1 MCTSTVHQKWKHVRF
16 VWSYV
21 RRKVHIAFDIS
32 CICSAIVHNLEGV
45 WKNLVCLRACMCTY
59 TVFRVTTCTIHV
71 A

>member
-1 MCTSTVHQKWKHVRF
+1 M
-16 VWSYV
+16 

-59 TVFRVTTCTIHV
+59 TVFSVTTCTRSLIVLYSVHV
-71 A
+71 RVVFPH